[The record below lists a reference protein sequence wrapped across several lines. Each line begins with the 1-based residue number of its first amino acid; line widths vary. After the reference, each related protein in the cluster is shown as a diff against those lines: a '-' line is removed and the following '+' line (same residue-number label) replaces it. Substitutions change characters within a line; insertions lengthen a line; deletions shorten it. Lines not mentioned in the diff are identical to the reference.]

1 MRPDPS
7 PQSSCPRRPAAVRRG
22 NAVYAAHPLGTIYK
36 RFGSE
41 YHRRYFEALLK
52 LVCPQPVVKVSLPS
66 AGRISFG
73 KQPDRERYCLHLL
86 YGAPQRRGSV
96 DVIED
101 LVPQYDTKVELRIPE
116 TVVRVT
122 AFPQEKELPFVQKGD
137 GVTLTVPEF
146 TMHTVLVLE
155 YSAQ

>member
-1 MRPDPS
+1 M
-7 PQSSCPRRPAAVRRG
+7 
-22 NAVYAAHPLGTIYK
+22 
-36 RFGSE
+36 
-41 YHRRYFEALLK
+41 
-52 LVCPQPVVKVSLPS
+52 
-66 AGRISFG
+66 
-73 KQPDRERYCLHLL
+73 
-86 YGAPQRRGSV
+86 